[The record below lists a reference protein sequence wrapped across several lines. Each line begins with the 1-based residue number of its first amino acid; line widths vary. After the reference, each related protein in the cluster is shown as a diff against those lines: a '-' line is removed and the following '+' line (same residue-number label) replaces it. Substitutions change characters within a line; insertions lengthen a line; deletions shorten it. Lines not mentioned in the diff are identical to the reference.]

1 MKTSQSGIALIIQ
14 FEGCRLTAYQ
24 DSVGVWTIGYGLTS
38 AAGFIKIYRG
48 LKITQAQADEYLI
61 ETLAKFEA
69 SVMKVLNLSPSQNQF
84 DAMVSLCYNIGGGN
98 FAKSSVVRLFNL
110 GDFEGAAKA
119 FAMWNRAGNKV
130 LAGLTTRRAKEAA
143 LFRTAGAFGTPPS
156 SSPATPTPEMQPNPS
171 TPSPKPMGLLAALIA
186 LIMSIFKRK

>member
-1 MKTSQSGIALIIQ
+1 MKTSQSGIALIIK
-14 FEGCRLTAYQ
+14 FEGFRNKAYR
-24 DSVGVWTIGYGLTS
+24 DSVGIWTIGVGHTS
-38 AAGFIKIYRG
+38 MAGPPKVTAGMVITDDQAREILAA
-48 LKITQAQADEYLI
+48 D
-61 ETLAKFEA
+61 LAIFEA

-119 FAMWNRAGNKV
+119 FAMWNKAGGRV

-143 LFRTAGAFGTPPS
+143 LFRTPSKPSTAPPS
-156 SSPATPTPEMQPNPS
+156 IPATPRPEAPTSPVA
-171 TPSPKPMGLLAALIA
+171 PKPMGLLAALIA